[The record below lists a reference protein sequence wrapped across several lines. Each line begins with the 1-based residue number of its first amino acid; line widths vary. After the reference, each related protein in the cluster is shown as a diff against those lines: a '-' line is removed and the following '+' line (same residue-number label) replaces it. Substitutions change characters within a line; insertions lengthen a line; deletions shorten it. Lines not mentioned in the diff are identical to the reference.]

1 MLKIKVTEYQEEEEI
16 LSVKEE
22 KLQSLNLQEEILR
35 TALLRGLSSRRS
47 MTKNNPLTSG
57 GQYFYSETIR
67 ALRELLKDKGFV
79 GESIRNIELTINR
92 DLGVA
97 IYLCTGCKQTGL
109 KNGTPQSKTDKG
121 DFTLNLFNL
130 NQIESPNYDM
140 FQDLIPKK
148 QINNAIKCEIWFLL
162 HYFNKD
168 NNTLMAELTKPISFN
183 SKGYV
188 TGFDSKNRFIIDI
201 DMNKPIDI
209 DDSTLTQSFNGDID
223 IPIELK
229 I

>member
-1 MLKIKVTEYQEEEEI
+1 MLNIKVTEYQ
-16 LSVKEE
+16 KEE
-22 KLQSLNLQEEILR
+22 QLLSQKEEQLQSLNMPEETLR

-47 MTKNNPLTSG
+47 MTKNNPKTGG
-57 GQYFYSETIR
+57 GQYFYNETVR

-79 GESIRNIELTINR
+79 GESIRNIELTINQ

-97 IYLCTGCKQTGL
+97 IYLCSGCNQTGL
-109 KNGTPQSKTDKG
+109 KNGTPQSKTSKG
-121 DFTLNLFNL
+121 DFTLDLFNL

-140 FQDLIPKK
+140 FEELIPKK
-148 QINNAIKCEIWFLL
+148 QANNAINCEIWFLL

-168 NNTLMAELTKPISFN
+168 NNSLMAELTKPISFN

-188 TGFDSKNRFIIDI
+188 TGFDRENRIIIDLDI
-201 DMNKPIDI
+201 NKPIDI
-209 DDSTLTQSFNGDID
+209 DDSTLTQSFNADID